1 MAQSRR
7 VLDHRVS
14 FGRIE
19 AFRLF
24 YSLIFLIAV
33 VTALALSPAAMRL
46 SRRWGIMAVP
56 GGRRRHEGAIPKLGG
71 IAIFGAYGVAI
82 GLIFWLLPLDADSA
96 EAVNDALR
104 LRGVMLGTVVVFAG
118 GLLDD
123 KFDLPP
129 WAQFGIQ
136 ITGALIAIA
145 HTVFI
150 GVFTNPLSGD
160 LVQIEPV
167 VPVAAFVITLL
178 WIVGIMNAVNW
189 LDGLD
194 GLASGVGII
203 ALLLFAWHSYSL
215 GQTTVAAFP
224 LALAGA
230 LVGFLPFNFAPARL
244 FLGSAGAYVLGY
256 NLATLGILSPAKI
269 ATVLLVLALPLL
281 DGAWRILD
289 RLRHGRNPLR
299 GDRGHLHYR
308 LADLGWPTRRIVM
321 LYYGVALALGLVA
334 VLATSGLTK
343 LLALIVAGCLIFGW
357 LVWLSRQSAEST

>member
-1 MAQSRR
+1 MHLSQRWS
-7 VLDHRVS
+7 
-14 FGRIE
+14 
-19 AFRLF
+19 
-24 YSLIFLIAV
+24 V
-33 VTALALSPAAMRL
+33 VAL
-46 SRRWGIMAVP
+46 P
-56 GGRRRHEGAIPKLGG
+56 GGRRQHAGAIPKLGG
-71 IAIFGAYGVAI
+71 IAIFGAYLAAI
-82 GLIFWLLPLDADSA
+82 VLIFWLLPLNRESA
-96 EAVNDALR
+96 EAVNDARR
-104 LRGVMLGTVVVFAG
+104 LRGVMFGTVVVFAG

-136 ITGALIAIA
+136 IAGAIIAIG

-150 GVFTNPLSGD
+150 GVFTNPLSGSII
-160 LVQIEPV
+160 QIEPV
-167 VPVAAFVITLL
+167 VPILAFIITLL

-194 GLASGVGII
+194 GLASGVGVI
-203 ALLLFAWHSYSL
+203 ALVLFAWHSYSL

-289 RLRHGRNPLR
+289 RLRQRRNPLR

-308 LADLGWPTRRIVM
+308 LADLGWPTWRIVV
-321 LYYGVALALGLVA
+321 LYYGVALVLGLVA
-334 VLATSGLTK
+334 VLAASGLTK
-343 LLALIVAGCLIFGW
+343 LVALIVAGSLILGW
-357 LVWLSRQSAEST
+357 LVWLSRQSAEIK